1 MSFTLT
7 DVAALR
13 AQVAAWRG
21 AGARIAFVPTMGALH
36 AGHAALVTRARQEAD
51 RVVVS
56 IFVNPKQF
64 APHEDFNRYPR
75 QLDKDAVL
83 LQSVGCDC
91 LFAPTVE
98 TIYPPG
104 FATTVD
110 PGALATVLEGAVRP
124 GHFVGVATVVTR
136 LLQLVAPDSAYF
148 GEKDYQ
154 QLLVI
159 KQIVRDLA
167 LPFAI
172 HGVAT
177 VRAEDGLALSS
188 RNAYLS
194 AAERAQAL
202 VLPQTLQRI
211 AAAAPAA
218 ADLGALLEDGRKAI
232 QQAGCALDYFALCDA
247 ESLAPIATL
256 SRPARLLVA
265 AKVGTTRLID
275 NAAVLPAAYSQ

>member
-1 MSFTLT
+1 MSFALT
-7 DVAALR
+7 DAAALR
-13 AQVAAWRG
+13 AQVAAWRS
-21 AGARIAFVPTMGALH
+21 AGESVAFVPTMGALH
-36 AGHAALVTRARQEAD
+36 AGHGALVTQARQQAD
-51 RVVVS
+51 RVIVS

-64 APHEDFNRYPR
+64 APHEDFSRYPR
-75 QLDKDAVL
+75 QMEQDIAL
-83 LQSVGCDC
+83 LHKVGCAA

-98 TIYPPG
+98 TIYPTG

-110 PGALATVLEGAVRP
+110 PGSIATILEGAVRP
-124 GHFVGVATVVTR
+124 GHFTGVATVVTR

-167 LPFAI
+167 LPFVI
-172 HGVAT
+172 EGVQT

-194 AAERAQAL
+194 ATERSQAL
-202 VLPQTLQRI
+202 ILPTTLQRI
-211 AAAAPAA
+211 AAAAPTTT
-218 ADLGALLEDGRKAI
+218 DLTALLESGRVAI
-232 QQAGCALDYFALCDA
+232 TAAGCQLDYLALCDA
-247 ESLAPIATL
+247 VTLAPMTVL
-256 SRPARLLVA
+256 DRPARLLVA

-275 NAAVLPAAYSQ
+275 NVAVIPRRP

>member
-7 DVAALR
+7 DAAALR
-13 AQVAAWRG
+13 AQVAAWRS
-21 AGARIAFVPTMGALH
+21 AGESVAFVPTMGALH
-36 AGHAALVTRARQEAD
+36 AGHGALVTQARQQAD
-51 RVVVS
+51 RVIVS

-64 APHEDFNRYPR
+64 APHEDFSRYPR
-75 QLDKDAVL
+75 QLEQDAAL
-83 LQSVGCDC
+83 LHDVGCAA

-104 FATTVD
+104 FATAVD
-110 PGALATVLEGAVRP
+110 PGPIATMLEGAVRP

-167 LPFAI
+167 LPFVI
-172 HGVAT
+172 EGVQT

-194 AAERAQAL
+194 ATERSQAL
-202 VLPQTLQRI
+202 ILPTTLQRI
-211 AAAAPAA
+211 AAAAPTTS
-218 ADLGALLEDGRKAI
+218 DLKALLESGRAAI
-232 QQAGCALDYFALCDA
+232 TAAGCQLDYLALCDA
-247 ESLAPIATL
+247 VTLAPVTVL
-256 SRPARLLVA
+256 DRPARLLVA

-275 NAAVLPAAYSQ
+275 NVAVIPRRP

>member
-7 DVAALR
+7 EADALR
-13 AQVAAWRG
+13 AQVSDWRS
-21 AGARIAFVPTMGALH
+21 AGARVAFVPTMGALH
-36 AGHAALVTRARQEAD
+36 AGHAALVTQACKNAD

-64 APHEDFNRYPR
+64 APHEDFSRYPR
-75 QLDKDAVL
+75 QLAQDEAL
-83 LQSVGCDC
+83 LRDVGCNA

-104 FATTVD
+104 FATAVD
-110 PGALATVLEGAVRP
+110 PGPLATVLEGAVRP

-136 LLQLVAPDSAYF
+136 LLQLVAPDIALF

-167 LPFAI
+167 LPFVI
-172 HGVAT
+172 EGVPT

-202 VLPQTLQRI
+202 ILPTTLQHL
-211 AAAAPAA
+211 AAAAPTSPDLVKLLETGQAAIAA
-218 ADLGALLEDGRKAI
+218 A
-232 QQAGCALDYFALCDA
+232 GCKVDYLALCDA
-247 ESLAPIATL
+247 VTLAPLTVFD
-256 SRPARLLVA
+256 RPARLLVA

-275 NAAVLPAAYSQ
+275 NVAVMPTRKQ

>member
-1 MSFTLT
+1 MSFIIA

-13 AQVAAWRG
+13 RQVAAWRSTG
-21 AGARIAFVPTMGALH
+21 ERVAFVPTMGALH
-36 AGHAALVTRARQEAD
+36 AGHAALVTRARQDAT

-75 QLDKDAVL
+75 QLEQDAAL

-98 TIYPPG
+98 TIYPAG
-104 FATTVD
+104 FATSVD

-136 LLQLVAPDSAYF
+136 LLQLVAPDSAFF

-159 KQIVRDLA
+159 QQIVRDLA
-167 LPFAI
+167 LPCVI
-172 HGVAT
+172 HGVPT

-202 VLPQTLQRI
+202 VLPQTLQRL
-211 AAAAPAA
+211 AAAAPSA
-218 ADLGALLEDGRKAI
+218 ADITALLASGRSAI
-232 QQAGCALDYFALCDA
+232 QQAGGALDYLVLGDA
-247 ESLAPIATL
+247 VTLAPLAVL
-256 SRPARLLVA
+256 DRPARLLVA
-265 AKVGTTRLID
+265 AKIGTTRLID
-275 NAAVLPAAYSQ
+275 NVAVMPPRTQ

>member
-1 MSFTLT
+1 MSFIIA

-13 AQVAAWRG
+13 RQVASWRS
-21 AGARIAFVPTMGALH
+21 AGERVAFVPTMGALH

-75 QLDKDAVL
+75 QLEQDAAL

-98 TIYPPG
+98 TIYPAG
-104 FATTVD
+104 FATSVD

-136 LLQLVAPDSAYF
+136 LLQLVAPDSAFF

-159 KQIVRDLA
+159 RQIVRDLA
-167 LPFAI
+167 LPFVI

-211 AAAAPAA
+211 AAAAPSAP
-218 ADLGALLEDGRKAI
+218 DITALLEGGRSAI
-232 QQAGCALDYFALCDA
+232 QQAGGALDYLVLGDA
-247 ESLAPIATL
+247 ATLAPLAML
-256 SRPARLLVA
+256 DRPARLLVA

-275 NAAVLPAAYSQ
+275 NVAVMPTHKQ

>member
-7 DVAALR
+7 DADALR
-13 AQVAAWRG
+13 TQVSDWRS
-21 AGARIAFVPTMGALH
+21 AGARVAFVPTMGALH
-36 AGHAALVTRARQEAD
+36 AGHAALVTQACKYAD

-64 APHEDFNRYPR
+64 APHEDFSRYPR
-75 QLDKDAVL
+75 QLAQDEAL
-83 LQSVGCDC
+83 LREVGCNA

-104 FATTVD
+104 FATSVD
-110 PGALATVLEGAVRP
+110 PGPLATVLEGAVRP

-136 LLQLVAPDSAYF
+136 LLQLVAPHIALF

-154 QLLVI
+154 QLFVI

-167 LPFAI
+167 LPFVI
-172 HGVAT
+172 EGVPT

-194 AAERAQAL
+194 ATERAQAL
-202 VLPQTLQRI
+202 ILPTTLQRLASI
-211 AAAAPAA
+211 APRATDLAALMDSGRAA
-218 ADLGALLEDGRKAI
+218 IVA
-232 QQAGCALDYFALCDA
+232 AGCKLDYLALCDA
-247 ESLAPIATL
+247 ATLAPLTTL
-256 SRPARLLVA
+256 DRPARLLVA
-265 AKVGTTRLID
+265 AKVGATRLID
-275 NAAVLPAAYSQ
+275 NVAVMPTAAP

>member
-7 DVAALR
+7 EADALR
-13 AQVAAWRG
+13 AQVSDWRR
-21 AGARIAFVPTMGALH
+21 AGARVAFVPTMGALH
-36 AGHAALVTRARQEAD
+36 AGHAALVTQACKNAD

-64 APHEDFNRYPR
+64 APHEDFSRYPR
-75 QLDKDAVL
+75 QLAQDEAL
-83 LQSVGCDC
+83 LRDVGCSA

-104 FATTVD
+104 FATAVD
-110 PGALATVLEGAVRP
+110 PGPLATVLEGAVRP

-136 LLQLVAPDSAYF
+136 LLQLVAPDVALF

-172 HGVAT
+172 EGVPT

-194 AAERAQAL
+194 TAERAQAL
-202 VLPQTLQRI
+202 ILPTTLQHL
-211 AAAAPAA
+211 AAAAPTSPDLVKLLETGQAAIAA
-218 ADLGALLEDGRKAI
+218 A
-232 QQAGCALDYFALCDA
+232 GCKVDYLALCDA
-247 ESLAPIATL
+247 ATLAPLTVL
-256 SRPARLLVA
+256 DRPARLLVA

-275 NAAVLPAAYSQ
+275 NFAVMPTRKQ

>member
-7 DVAALR
+7 EADALR
-13 AQVAAWRG
+13 AQVSDWRR
-21 AGARIAFVPTMGALH
+21 AGARVAFVPTMGALH
-36 AGHAALVTRARQEAD
+36 TGHAALVTQACKNAD

-64 APHEDFNRYPR
+64 APHEDFSRYPR
-75 QLDKDAVL
+75 QLAQDEAL
-83 LQSVGCDC
+83 LRDVGCNA

-110 PGALATVLEGAVRP
+110 PGPLATVLEGAVRP

-136 LLQLVAPDSAYF
+136 LLQLVAPDIALF

-167 LPFAI
+167 LPFVI
-172 HGVAT
+172 EGVPT

-194 AAERAQAL
+194 TAERAQAL
-202 VLPQTLQRI
+202 ILPTTLQRL
-211 AAAAPAA
+211 AAAAPTSPDLVKLLETGQAAIAA
-218 ADLGALLEDGRKAI
+218 A
-232 QQAGCALDYFALCDA
+232 GCKVDYLALCDA
-247 ESLAPIATL
+247 ATLAPLTVL
-256 SRPARLLVA
+256 DRPARLLVA

-275 NAAVLPAAYSQ
+275 NVAVMPTRKQ